1 MPNVHTTSLV
11 TRILQTVTRIMSPRY
26 KDVAS
31 ATFTPLDRNVL
42 DCHVYT
48 IPRDQDVAYSHVFI
62 KIPRVGSS
70 GVFTGKGSNSI
81 SGGAKSHCLQL
92 KGGRDNGVLLTAA
105 S

>member
-11 TRILQTVTRIMSPRY
+11 TRMLQTVTRIMSPRY

-48 IPRDQDVAYSHVFI
+48 IPRDQDVAVQSRVHKNPACGQFWRVYWKGLQLNFWRS
-62 KIPRVGSS
+62 KIPL
-70 GVFTGKGSNSI
+70 FAAE
-81 SGGAKSHCLQL
+81 GGA
-92 KGGRDNGVLLTAA
+92 G
-105 S
+105 